1 MVTIPSSGG
10 MSLSTGGTPVV
21 EASGLVKT
29 FRDFWMRDKARAVD
43 GIDFEIR
50 PNELFGLLG
59 PNGSGKSTTI
69 KMILGLLR
77 RTRGKLLV
85 LGRDPGDVKV
95 KAQIGYLPEESYL
108 YRFLT
113 ARETLDYYGKLFGL
127 DKRTRAR
134 RTDELL
140 SMVGL
145 DNLGHRQ
152 VGEFSKGM
160 ARRLGIAQ
168 ALINDPAFLIL
179 DEPTSGLDPI
189 GTRQVKDLLVDLRRR
204 GKTILLSSHLLADVE
219 DVCDRM
225 VILYGGKIHA
235 QGTADELL
243 ADTRHTVIQSAR
255 LDDATVQK
263 IDEVIR
269 VSTGEGIERVS
280 APRQRL
286 ESYFLDLVERAVS
299 TQAATSGAK
308 AGGATAAFLKGP
320 AANTAT
326 GDDLVQ
332 ALAAGTAEATAS
344 RATPRVETPA
354 APTAPVSDLSGVETV
369 TASAASTG
377 ATQRSP
383 HTPTTPAKPAP
394 GTGGGSTGQSA
405 GPDLGVI
412 EGLLGDE
419 TDRTS
424 GGGRGA

>member
-1 MVTIPSSGG
+1 MVTTPSSSGG
-10 MSLSTGGTPVV
+10 TPIV

-127 DKRTRAR
+127 DKRTRVR

-189 GTRQVKDLLVDLRRR
+189 GTRQVKDLLVDLRNR

-243 ADTRHTVIQSAR
+243 ADTRHTVIQSTR
-255 LDDATVQK
+255 LDDATIQQ

-299 TQAATSGAK
+299 AQSSTSGAK
-308 AGGATAAFLKGP
+308 SGGATAAFLKGS
-320 AANTAT
+320 AMGEAT
-326 GDDLVQ
+326 GEDLVE
-332 ALAAGTAEATAS
+332 ALAAGTSEAPALRATSRAEAKPG
-344 RATPRVETPA
+344 ATEPA
-354 APTAPVSDLSGVETV
+354 ADLSGVETV
-369 TASAASTG
+369 TSQKAGAGPATLSTPPSGTPSGTTRPSSRGSSAASG
-377 ATQRSP
+377 
-383 HTPTTPAKPAP
+383 
-394 GTGGGSTGQSA
+394 

-412 EGLLGDE
+412 EGLLGDGPDRSGQSR
-419 TDRTS
+419 TD
-424 GGGRGA
+424 GGGRGT